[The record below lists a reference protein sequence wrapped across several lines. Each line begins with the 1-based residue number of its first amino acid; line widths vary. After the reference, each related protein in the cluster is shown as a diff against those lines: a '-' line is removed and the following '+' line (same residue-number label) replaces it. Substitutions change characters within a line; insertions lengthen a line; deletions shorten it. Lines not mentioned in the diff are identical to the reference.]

1 MQASSAAALPPN
13 SAARIVEV
21 IKMAV
26 AITTV
31 VNTSPSEC
39 ALDPELMIEMYRIML
54 VARAIDERLWL
65 LNRQG
70 VTHFA
75 VPCRGHE
82 AIGVGYATALRRGHD
97 MLAPH
102 YRDVAALL
110 TFGMTPAEIFMHAL
124 ARAGDPGGAGRQMYA
139 HWGQRKNNIISLSS
153 PQPNHVLHGVGMALA
168 SKMRGEQ
175 AVTLIA
181 FGEGGSSK
189 ADVHEGMNFAGIH
202 GLPCVFVCENNGYS
216 ISVPQSKQMAI
227 ADVAMRAHGYGFEG
241 VMVDGADPV
250 AVYRAAQRAAEKAR
264 LGDGPTLVEA
274 KCERLYPHTSNDDDT
289 RYRSRDE
296 LQAMPQRD
304 PVPLFARR
312 LLEQRVLDQ
321 GILDRIGSEVAREVD
336 EGQRLALA
344 APEPSGEDVMKHV
357 YGT

>member
-1 MQASSAAALPPN
+1 MTLLFYSTVD
-13 SAARIVEV
+13 SAARWRAQLERLSRELDIRVWPEIGDPAAKRQRGNTVCIACLDEHEIV
-21 IKMAV
+21 
-26 AITTV
+26 TV
-31 VNTSPSEC
+31 DMGV
-39 ALDPELMIEMYRIML
+39 LDPACL
-54 VARAIDERLWL
+54 
-65 LNRQG
+65 
-70 VTHFA
+70 
-75 VPCRGHE
+75 
-82 AIGVGYATALRRGHD
+82 
-97 MLAPH
+97 
-102 YRDVAALL
+102 
-110 TFGMTPAEIFMHAL
+110 
-124 ARAGDPGGAGRQMYA
+124 
-139 HWGQRKNNIISLSS
+139 
-153 PQPNHVLHGVGMALA
+153 
-168 SKMRGEQ
+168 KMRGEQ

-181 FGEGGSSK
+181 FGDGGSSK

-216 ISVPQSKQMAI
+216 ISVPQRKQMAI

-241 VMVDGADPV
+241 VVVDGADPV

-264 LGDGPTLVEA
+264 RGDGPTLVEA

-304 PVPLFARR
+304 PVPLFARW

-344 APEPSGEDVMKHV
+344 APEPSGEDVMKHI